1 MTDSKWTSIGAGA
14 VATKWYGRTLDDE
27 AGNPTLHGTRRAVRA
42 RLRRAR
48 TPLEVMQEPEAL
60 RLIEELSGEHPDRV
74 AILVGILA
82 FVEKTDDRK
91 VARAIGRASLDDDEA
106 IVSKARFRRLLQ
118 TPGDALLDPM
128 RRLVHLTK
136 GKANVYDLSV
146 SVLSWDDVVRKKRWI
161 FDYYNVS
168 ESISARGAASGAPPV
183 STAT

>member
-1 MTDSKWTSIGAGA
+1 MTDSKRTNIGA

-27 AGNPTLHGTRRAVRA
+27 AGNPALRGARRAVRA

-48 TPLEVMQEPEAL
+48 TPLDVMQEPEAL
-60 RLIEELSGEHPDRV
+60 RLIGELSGEHPDRV
-74 AILVGILA
+74 AILAGILA

-91 VARAIGRASLDDDEA
+91 IARVIGRDSLDDDKA
-106 IVSKARFRRLLQ
+106 IVSETRFRRLLQ
-118 TPGDALLDPM
+118 TPGDELLDPM

-146 SVLSWDDVVRKKRWI
+146 SVLCWGDGVRKRWI

-168 ESISARGAASGAPPV
+168 ESIPARGVASGAPSV